1 MSGFVA
7 TISVAQK
14 NQATAHINA
23 IKALIT
29 AHEQKNEAAWLEAM
43 DDLGKEELFVKYLK
57 QSQMAV
63 RPPPKTLKEKLASG
77 KWQHCKDCDRLV
89 KRLDK
94 HKASKVCKKTKDSK
108 SLTYNFVEE
117 KTADIKLG
125 IEKLKIVLKKHYW
138 NIHNRGKIIEM
149 NGVEVRFTQYLYSRM
164 SLQYDPTFYK
174 CMSRKVKKDNYKKKV
189 EKEKKEKKEKV
200 NADKTQLNLTQVMI
214 KLNKMNLKDLR
225 EMCVKTGK
233 MTIQGRSVKSSKN
246 KKEDITCEFG
256 KYLMDCNHEFTYKK

>member
-1 MSGFVA
+1 MTGFVA

-57 QSQMAV
+57 QSQMVV
-63 RPPPKTLKEKLASG
+63 RPPPKTLQEKLASK
-77 KWQHCKDCDRLV
+77 KWQHCPDCDRLV

-94 HKASKVCKKTKDSK
+94 HRASKVCKKTKDSK

-117 KTADIKLG
+117 KTANIKLG

-138 NIHNRGKIIEM
+138 NIHNRGKKIEI

-164 SLQYDPTFYK
+164 GLHKDPTFYK
-174 CMSRKVKKDNYKKKV
+174 CMSRKSKKNDYKKKV
-189 EKEKKEKKEKV
+189 EKEKQEKKEKV
-200 NADKTQLNLTQVMI
+200 NAPPSKMNFQQLSI
-214 KLNKMNLKDLR
+214 KLNKINLKDLK
-225 EMCVKTGK
+225 EMCAKKGK

-246 KKEDITCEFG
+246 KKDEIIAEFA
-256 KYLMDCNHEFTYKK
+256 KYLIDSDNDYLYN